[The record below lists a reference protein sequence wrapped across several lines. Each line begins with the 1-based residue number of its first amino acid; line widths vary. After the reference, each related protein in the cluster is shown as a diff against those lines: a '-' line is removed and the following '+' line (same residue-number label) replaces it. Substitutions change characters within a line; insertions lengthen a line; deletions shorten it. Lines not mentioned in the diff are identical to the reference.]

1 MRNAKKLAAAVLTAL
16 LTLSLAACSA
26 ASGQASTSA
35 AQTQA
40 PESEAADV
48 TAASE
53 GSASGTGYVPSAD
66 TIKVT
71 IGTTSDDPTIWDAL
85 QKELDN
91 RGDNIK
97 IEYVVMD
104 GGLLNQA
111 VADGEL
117 DLNSF
122 QHYAYFNQVVKD
134 QKLPLT
140 AIGETLIVP
149 LDLFSKKYTSL
160 DELPDSAVIA
170 LPADATNQGRAL
182 NVLQNAGLITL
193 DPDVGNNA
201 LISDVVDNP
210 KNIKFYELDG
220 SQIARSLDDV
230 DAAVINCGYAV
241 DAGLDLDNP
250 LYKDEI
256 DLSDPQ
262 QQPYINIIVAKTSDV
277 DNPVYQEVV
286 DAYQSQLV
294 YDATIVRFGGAA
306 IPAFTVD

>member
-1 MRNAKKLAAAVLTAL
+1 MRKAKKLAAAVLTAL

-26 ASGQASTSA
+26 ASGQASASA

-40 PESEAADV
+40 S
-48 TAASE
+48 ASA
-53 GSASGTGYVPSAD
+53 ASGTGYVPSTD

-97 IEYVVMD
+97 IESVVMD

-134 QKLPLT
+134 QKLSLT

-201 LISDVVDNP
+201 LISDVADNP

-230 DAAVINCGYAV
+230 DAAVINCGYAA

-277 DNPVYQEVV
+277 DNPIYQEVV